1 MNQEI
6 TSASDKCHG
15 FTGELSG
22 SFEYCEDN
30 ITPQW
35 QMFATALWNSW
46 VNVNRHQHNQSPSI
60 TLCGPYSSYGAE
72 DLTLCLFHRIDAIC
86 QCYQEQAACF
96 IFCPSLSLSTMKHM
110 SLFSTVNE
118 RLTLLPR
125 RQGMFAFPHTH
136 SAMQTLMQSPS
147 LLHSFSSAFS
157 PDVVSSSS
165 PRSFAP
171 LYSVPPPGDLS
182 QPLTASGALLDWIYM
197 ICPSINGEREREG
210 KREKWQSIC
219 EEMR

>member
-1 MNQEI
+1 
-6 TSASDKCHG
+6 
-15 FTGELSG
+15 
-22 SFEYCEDN
+22 
-30 ITPQW
+30 
-35 QMFATALWNSW
+35 MFATALWNSW
-46 VNVNRHQHNQSPSI
+46 VNVNRHQHNQSPST

-86 QCYQEQAACF
+86 QCYQEQAACC
-96 IFCPSLSLSTMKHM
+96 ILCPSLSLGAMKHM

-125 RQGMFAFPHTH
+125 RQGMFAFRTQTH
-136 SAMQTLMQSPS
+136 LTALCRRFMQSPS

-171 LYSVPPPGDLS
+171 LHSVPPPGDLS

-197 ICPSINGEREREG
+197 ICPSINGERERERNG
-210 KREKWQSIC
+210 SLSAKRWDRDARRRRKIGTGRHLQTWTS
-219 EEMR
+219 

>member
-1 MNQEI
+1 
-6 TSASDKCHG
+6 
-15 FTGELSG
+15 
-22 SFEYCEDN
+22 
-30 ITPQW
+30 
-35 QMFATALWNSW
+35 
-46 VNVNRHQHNQSPSI
+46 
-60 TLCGPYSSYGAE
+60 
-72 DLTLCLFHRIDAIC
+72 
-86 QCYQEQAACF
+86 
-96 IFCPSLSLSTMKHM
+96 M

-118 RLTLLPR
+118 RLTQLPR
-125 RQGMFAFPHTH
+125 RQGRGCMLAHKHT
-136 SAMQTLMQSPS
+136 QKGTLIALCRHFMQSPS

-197 ICPSINGEREREG
+197 ICPSINGERERER